1 MKLARFGA
9 KGRERPALID
19 ADGRLR
25 DISAVVE
32 DFNPTTLSAPGLAAL
47 RRLNPEDYPRVP
59 ARARIGTPL
68 TGISKY
74 VAIGLNY
81 RDHARETGSPIPDEP
96 VVFLKAINCIN
107 GPNDAIVQ
115 PPESTKLDWEVELGI
130 VIGRRATRVA
140 QADAM
145 KHVLGYCVLNDVSE
159 RAFQKDRGGGQW
171 TKGKGCDSFG
181 PIGPWL
187 VTRDE
192 VPDPQNLRLWLEVNG
207 ERMQDSSTAEMIF
220 GVAELVSYLSRF
232 MTLMP
237 GDVIATGTPPGVGLG
252 QKPPRFL
259 TPGDT
264 LRLGIDGLGEQHQ
277 RVVAWR

>member
-1 MKLARFGA
+1 MKLARFGT

-25 DISAVVE
+25 DISDVVE
-32 DFNPTTLSAPGLAAL
+32 DFNPTTLSATGLNAL
-47 RRLNPEDYPRVP
+47 RRLDPEDFPRVP
-59 ARARIGTPL
+59 ARARIGIPL

-130 VIGRRATRVA
+130 VIGRRASHVA
-140 QADAM
+140 RADAL

-259 TPGDT
+259 MPGDA
-264 LRLGIDGLGEQHQ
+264 LRLGIDGLGVQQQ